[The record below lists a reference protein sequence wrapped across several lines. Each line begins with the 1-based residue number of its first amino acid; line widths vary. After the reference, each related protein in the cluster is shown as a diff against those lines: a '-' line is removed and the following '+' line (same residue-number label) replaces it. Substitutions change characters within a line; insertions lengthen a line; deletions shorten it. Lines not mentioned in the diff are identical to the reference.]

1 MANDNDPPVFTRT
14 PSLSTANGLF
24 PSSRCS
30 TDISATVLLHGRFF
44 QTSKVTTTN
53 EARSFGNDAVA
64 MEAVV
69 EKAVDTAMESVVVME
84 AMVEDVSV
92 DTMVVVGGGGYLSGG
107 DGGGYDGVGYGGGS
121 GGYHSESDRGYG
133 GDGGRRECG
142 YNSGG
147 WWRRFLLS
155 THLSSTHLPSI
166 HL

>member
-1 MANDNDPPVFTRT
+1 M
-14 PSLSTANGLF
+14 
-24 PSSRCS
+24 
-30 TDISATVLLHGRFF
+30 TVLLHGRFF

-53 EARSFGNDAVA
+53 EARSRGNDAVA

-107 DGGGYDGVGYGGGS
+107 DGGGYDGAGYGGGS
-121 GGYHSESDRGYG
+121 GGYHSESDGGYG

-147 WWRRFLLS
+147 WWQRFLLS
-155 THLSSTHLPSI
+155 THLSSTHLLSI